1 MRCFRPCTAAA
12 LLALLAL
19 LPASL
24 YAQAELPAPATNP
37 FANTPLL
44 NTGAARPA
52 VLPADEA
59 FVLSA
64 ITEADHDIVLLWDIH
79 SGHYLY
85 HKSLQISTAN
95 GTALAPV
102 LPEAVAIT
110 DEYFGEVD
118 VYYDKLLLTLPAT
131 QTGAHAG
138 ATVELRLVYQ
148 GCAEDLYCYPPQ
160 QKTVTLTFPD

>member
-1 MRCFRPCTAAA
+1 MRCFRPCTAAVI
-12 LLALLAL
+12 LALLAL
-19 LPASL
+19 LPASQL
-24 YAQAELPAPATNP
+24 AQAADLPAPANP
-37 FANTPLL
+37 FAGTPLL

-85 HKSLQISTAN
+85 HKSLQVSTAN
-95 GTALAPV
+95 GTALTPA

-110 DEYFGEVD
+110 DEYFGAVD
-118 VYYDKLLLTLPAT
+118 VYYDRLLLTLPAA
-131 QTGAHAG
+131 QTGARAG
-138 ATVELRLVYQ
+138 ATVELQLVYQ
-148 GCAEDLYCYPPQ
+148 GCAQDLYCYPPQ